1 MRRLIVNVRLLALLA
16 GAAWVL
22 AEAMAP
28 IAAAAAEAT
37 ATPSTEQP
45 IVVAAQQPIAAEPPM
60 IVTAE
65 QSIAAEQPLVA
76 AADQPAPGALPR
88 TTPSQQWSTFP
99 PDRPLLQRR
108 KVARI
113 ASPAK
118 KRPPPALISVA
129 SGADLL
135 SPRHG
140 YHLVGVG
147 FGF

>member
-1 MRRLIVNVRLLALLA
+1 MRRSIVNVRLLALLA

-28 IAAAAAEAT
+28 IAVAAEAT
-37 ATPSTEQP
+37 ATPPTEQP

-65 QSIAAEQPLVA
+65 PSIAAKQPRVVV
-76 AADQPAPGALPR
+76 ADQPAPGALPR
-88 TTPSQQWSTFP
+88 TTPAQQWSIFL
-99 PDRPLLQRR
+99 PDRPRLHRR

-113 ASPAK
+113 APPAK
-118 KRPPPALISVA
+118 KRRPSALISVA
-129 SGADLL
+129 SRADFL
-135 SPRHG
+135 SPHHS
-140 YHLVGVG
+140 YQLVGVG

>member
-16 GAAWVL
+16 GATWVL

-28 IAAAAAEAT
+28 IAAAAGAT
-37 ATPSTEQP
+37 ATPPTEQP
-45 IVVAAQQPIAAEPPM
+45 IAVAARQLI
-60 IVTAE
+60 
-65 QSIAAEQPLVA
+65 

-88 TTPSQQWSTFP
+88 TTSAQQSSIFL

-113 ASPAK
+113 APPAK
-118 KRPPPALISVA
+118 KRPPSALISVA
-129 SGADLL
+129 SRADFL
-135 SPRHG
+135 SPR
-140 YHLVGVG
+140 LVGVG